1 MINEQFLLWEVA
13 QKEKND
19 YFERVVLASNDMKLD
34 GDYYFIKINE
44 LHHDFSMNIEGLG

>member
-34 GDYYFIKINE
+34 GDYFIKINE